1 MKQIYTG
8 YKWRQMT
15 PDEIEIMDATRLRPY
30 KLEEPAAGDLYEGP
44 DETDDDK
51 EFYAFLRG
59 LNWKRQ

>member
-1 MKQIYTG
+1 
-8 YKWRQMT
+8 MT
-15 PDEIEIMDATRLRPY
+15 PDEIEIMDATRLRSY

-44 DETDDDK
+44 DETDEDK